1 VREDTKRAFPGLFH
15 AFGPIGFRLP
25 GNGARAAARIA
36 PVTTLLRSAAL
47 QLRVAKRLAPRR
59 GATLAERLGRLDDRL
74 VFVVGSPRSGTTFL
88 AGAIG
93 SLPGFVDL
101 GEVAPLKAAVPGLVA
116 LPREQ
121 AATRLR
127 RILALARRVG
137 LVGSVR
143 GVEQTPELA
152 HVVDVVHLAYPEARI
167 VHIVRDGRD
176 VVCSLLEK
184 RWLRPQ
190 QGSADDA
197 GIAYGS
203 YARFWVEPE
212 RRDEFERVS
221 DARRAAWAWRRYVS
235 AARAASAPLVEIRY
249 ERLAESPDAVAEELA
264 SRLEVPPGP
273 LADALRRA
281 HAGSVGRYRSD
292 LSEEQLADVLAE
304 SGPLLRELG
313 YLT

>member
-1 VREDTKRAFPGLFH
+1 VPGL
-15 AFGPIGFRLP
+15 LD
-25 GNGARAAARIA
+25 
-36 PVTTLLRSAAL
+36 SAAN

-59 GATLAERLGRLDDRL
+59 GASLRERLGKLDDRL

-101 GEVAPLKAAVPGLVA
+101 GEVAPVKAAVPELAA
-116 LPREQ
+116 LEPEE
-121 AATRLR
+121 AARRLR
-127 RILALARRVG
+127 KTLAVARRVG

-143 GVEQTPELA
+143 AVEQTPELA
-152 HVVDVVHLAYPEARI
+152 HVASIIPLAYPQARV

-184 RWLRPQ
+184 PWLRPEQ
-190 QGSADDA
+190 AKADDA

-221 DARRAAWAWRRYVS
+221 DARRAAWAWRRYVTAARTLQPAALELRYEEIAADPTS
-235 AARAASAPLVEIRY
+235 AAHKLAAHLDAPEDQ
-249 ERLAESPDAVAEELA
+249 LAAALA
-264 SRLEVPPGP
+264 
-273 LADALRRA
+273 RA
-281 HAGSVGRYRSD
+281 HGTSVGRYRDD
-292 LSEEQLADVLAE
+292 LTADQLGDMLAE
-304 SGPLLRELG
+304 AGDLLRELG
-313 YLT
+313 YLAV